1 MSTNNLKSIADI
13 FERRIFRIPDYQR
26 GYSWED
32 KHLNEFWED
41 LELLPDDQSHYM
53 GVLTLE
59 STPRNIWENW
69 EDDIWLLDKVRY
81 KPYFIVD
88 GQQRLLTIAILLF
101 SIFKQLDDDGELNFT
116 SKNDFLRK
124 YISITNENLISFI
137 LGYESDNPSYEF
149 LKTEIFEVPSN
160 QNHDIQT
167 IYTLNLKKAKD
178 FFTYKIEDL
187 DLSQLEELV
196 YKICHLLKFNMY
208 FIEQTFEVFVAFE
221 TMNNRGKSLSTLELL
236 KNRLIYLS
244 TRIPEIDDDQK
255 QALRKNINE
264 SWKTVYE
271 YLGKNPN
278 NPLKDDLFL
287 RNHWIMYYR
296 YSRKDAKDYARY
308 LLNNQFT
315 IKRVINKTISLE
327 NIQDYISSIQKSA
340 KYWFFINNPHFI
352 QLSQFN
358 DLELAQLKQLL
369 FKLKRLSYGAF
380 RPLILASFHSNNSS
394 ENILDL
400 LKRIEDFLFII
411 FKISQRRSNTGDS
424 VFYKLARDLFKN
436 NITIEDVIEK
446 IRSMGIDYWN
456 YERFEE
462 YISDKFKFTENG
474 FYGWNGLH
482 YFLFEYELYL
492 REKSHNNEFKI
503 KWEEFTKSRS
513 NHVTIEHI
521 LPQSRSN
528 SDWDINFNQFSEEER
543 LHLVHSL
550 GNLLALSMS
559 KNSSLQDKSF
569 DIKKCEGNIG
579 YYNGSYSEIEVAQY
593 DQWTANEI
601 LERGLLMVDFMCE
614 RWDIDID
621 RKTKIEILH
630 LGFLEP

>member
-26 GYSWED
+26 GFSWED

-59 STPRNIWENW
+59 SAPREIWENW

-116 SKNDFLRK
+116 SKSDFLRK

-149 LKTEIFEVPSN
+149 LKTEIFEAPSN
-160 QNHDIQT
+160 QNHNIQT
-167 IYTLNLKKAKD
+167 IYTLNLKNAKN
-178 FFTYKIEDL
+178 FFTNKIEDL

-208 FIEQTFEVFVAFE
+208 FIEQAFEVFVAFE

-244 TRIPEIDDDQK
+244 TRIHGVDDDQK
-255 QALRKNINE
+255 KALRKNINE
-264 SWKTVYE
+264 SWKTIYE

-278 NPLKDDLFL
+278 NPLKDDIFL
-287 RNHWIMYYR
+287 KNHWTMYYH
-296 YSRKDAKDYARY
+296 YSRKQAKEYAKY
-308 LLNNQFT
+308 LLNDQFT
-315 IKRVINKTISLE
+315 IKRVINKDVLLE
-327 NIQDYISSIQKSA
+327 NIQDYISSIQNSVKF
-340 KYWFFINNPHFI
+340 WFFINNPNYI
-352 QLSQFN
+352 QLSQFS
-358 DLELAQLKQLL
+358 DSQLAQLKQLL
-369 FKLKRLSYGAF
+369 FKLKRLNYGAF
-380 RPLILASFHSNNSS
+380 PPLILASFHQ
-394 ENILDL
+394 ENPNEIIEL
-400 LKRIEDFLFII
+400 LKAIEDFLFTI

-424 VFYKLARDLFKN
+424 VFYKLARDLFQN
-436 NITIEDVIEK
+436 NITIEYVIQE
-446 IRSMGIDYWN
+446 IQRMGDEYWS

-462 YISDKFKFTENG
+462 YISDKFKFSENG
-474 FYGWNGLH
+474 FYGWNGLS
-482 YFLFEYELYL
+482 YFLYEYELYL
-492 REKSHNNEFKI
+492 REKSQNTEYKI
-503 KWEEFTKSRS
+503 NWEEFTKSRS
-513 NHVTIEHI
+513 NSVTIEHI
-521 LPQSRSN
+521 APQSVSN
-528 SDWDINFNQFSEEER
+528 PDWSAIFNQYSEKER
-543 LHLVHSL
+543 LHLIHSL
-550 GNLLALSMS
+550 GNLLALSMR

-569 DIKKCEGNIG
+569 DIKKREGNVG

-593 DQWTANEI
+593 NQWTADEI
-601 LERGLLMVDFMCE
+601 LERGLLMIDFMCE

-630 LGFLEP
+630 LEFLEP

>member
-59 STPRNIWENW
+59 SVPREIWENW

-101 SIFKQLDDDGELNFT
+101 SIFNQLDDDKELNFT
-116 SKNDFLRK
+116 SKSDFLRK
-124 YISITNENLISFI
+124 YISITNESLISFI

-149 LKTEIFEVPSN
+149 LKTEIFEAASN
-160 QNHDIQT
+160 QNRDIQT
-167 IYTLNLKKAKD
+167 IYTLNLKNAKF
-178 FFTYKIEDL
+178 FFTNKIEDL
-187 DLSQLEELV
+187 DSSQLEELV
-196 YKICHLLKFNMY
+196 NKICHLLKFNMY
-208 FIEQTFEVFVAFE
+208 FIEEAFEVFVAFE

-244 TRIPEIDDDQK
+244 TRIPDVDDDQK
-255 QALRKNINE
+255 KALRKNINE

-278 NPLKDDLFL
+278 NPLKDDIFL
-287 RNHWIMYYR
+287 KNHWTMYYH
-296 YSRKDAKDYARY
+296 YSRKQAKEYAKY
-308 LLNNQFT
+308 LLNDQFT
-315 IKRVINKTISLE
+315 IKRAISQNVSLKS
-327 NIQDYISSIQKSA
+327 IQEYISSIQKSV
-340 KYWFFINNPHFI
+340 KFWFFINNPENL
-352 QLSQFN
+352 QLSQF
-358 DLELAQLKQLL
+358 DYDQLAQLKELL
-369 FKLKRLSYGAF
+369 YKLKRLSYGAF
-380 RPLILASFHSNNSS
+380 RPLILASFHQ
-394 ENILDL
+394 ENPNEIIEL
-400 LKRIEDFLFII
+400 LEAIEDFLFTI
-411 FKISQRRSNTGDS
+411 FKISQRRANTGDS
-424 VFYKLARDLFKN
+424 IFYKLARDLFKN
-436 NITIEDVIEK
+436 KITTEHALHE
-446 IRSMGIDYWN
+446 IRRMGRDYWS

-462 YISDKFKFTENG
+462 FISDKFKFTKNG
-474 FYGWNGLH
+474 FYGWKGLS
-482 YFLFEYELYL
+482 YFLYEYEIYL
-492 REKSHNNEFKI
+492 RERSQNIEYKI
-503 KWEEFTKSRS
+503 KWEEFTKIRA

-521 LPQSRSN
+521 APRSN
-528 SDWDINFNQFSEEER
+528 SNPDWVRIFNQFSEDER
-543 LHLVHSL
+543 LHLIHSL

-569 DIKKCEGNIG
+569 AIKKREGNTG

-593 DQWTANEI
+593 TQWTADEI
-601 LERGLLMVDFMCE
+601 LERGLLMIDFMCE
-614 RWDIDID
+614 RWGIEMD
-621 RKTKIEILH
+621 REAKIKILH
-630 LGFLEP
+630 LEFLEP